1 MLMEREIHRRLEAQQ
16 YRQAF
21 EVLLEQFQGRV
32 FRLAWSMLRNQ
43 ALAEETAQE
52 IFIRVWKALPGYR
65 ARSSLSTWIYAIAR
79 NACLTA
85 LEARE
90 RERALDLRELMPAD
104 RFEHHEPA
112 DRQRDLERLLVGLP
126 ENYRQV
132 LTLFYL
138 EERSYE
144 EVARMLGLPMGTV
157 KTWLHRAKKQLAAA
171 MRPEKSEQ
179 RSHEKPDAVLVL

>member
-1 MLMEREIHRRLEAQQ
+1 MEREIHRRLEAQQ
-16 YRQAF
+16 YREAF
-21 EVLLEQFQGRV
+21 EVLFEQFQGRV

-52 IFIRVWKALPGYR
+52 IFIRIWKALPGYR

-85 LEARE
+85 LQARE
-90 RERALDLRELMPAD
+90 RERALDLHELAPAEP
-104 RFEHHEPA
+104 FEQHQPA
-112 DRQRDLERLLVGLP
+112 DRQRDLGTLLAGLP
-126 ENYRQV
+126 DNYRLV

-138 EERSYE
+138 EERSYDQ
-144 EVARMLGLPMGTV
+144 VARMLGLPMGTV

-171 MRPEKSEQ
+171 MGPEKSEQ
-179 RSHEKPDAVLVL
+179 KSHEQPDAVFVF